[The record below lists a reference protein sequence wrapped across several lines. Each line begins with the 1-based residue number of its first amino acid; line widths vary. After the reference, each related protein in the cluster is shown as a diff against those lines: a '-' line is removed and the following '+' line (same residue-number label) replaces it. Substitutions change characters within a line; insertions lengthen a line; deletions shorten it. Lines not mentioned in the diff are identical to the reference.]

1 MLLLYQSAYQT
12 PAPSYPH
19 LWTRPW
25 DTWTPPLGEANHSLA
40 RVDNPPFFLDLE
52 VLTLIPTTSHL
63 VTNHPSK
70 RWRSQPDKAIRTTSS
85 ANNSDATLRTPY
97 WTTPASCSTLR
108 SCPWI
113 PQTEYETRDSP
124 GGVQHSLGTSLTYY
138 QECKITMTVQ
148 KKSCLCLSA
157 NIKISMRCAWQNKC
171 QPNKWTFQFPVTQSS
186 PK

>member
-1 MLLLYQSAYQT
+1 MLLYQSAYQT

-25 DTWTPPLGEANHSLA
+25 DTWTPSLGEANHSLA
-40 RVDNPPFFLDLE
+40 RVDNPCFFLDLE

-97 WTTPASCSTLR
+97 WTTPASYLEILSMNSTDRIWDQGQPWWSSTLIGNKSDLLPR
-108 SCPWI
+108 M
-113 PQTEYETRDSP
+113 QNNHDSSEKELF
-124 GGVQHSLGTSLTYY
+124 VSI
-138 QECKITMTVQ
+138 CKH
-148 KKSCLCLSA
+148 
-157 NIKISMRCAWQNKC
+157 
-171 QPNKWTFQFPVTQSS
+171 
-186 PK
+186 